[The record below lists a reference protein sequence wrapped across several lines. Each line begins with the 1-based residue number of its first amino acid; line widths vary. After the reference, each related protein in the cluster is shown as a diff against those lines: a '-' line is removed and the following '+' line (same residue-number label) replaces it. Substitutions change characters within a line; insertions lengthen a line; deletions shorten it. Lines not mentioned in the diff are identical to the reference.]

1 ANLLQPLTA
10 EAVTRGRVHQLDTN
24 IPAYSSGNLYYHGGP
39 IMAQTTHIF
48 VIFWQP
54 PGSYVSANYHSLI
67 FRYFND
73 VGGSLLY
80 HNTTQYKSAKGVV
93 SRGSRLTGYWI
104 DTAPYPS
111 QHLNDQQI
119 RAEVQHAMQVNS
131 WSPHLYRAFF
141 VFTAK
146 GVTICY

>member
-1 ANLLQPLTA
+1 MIRSARLFSLLPLIVLALLAAILLQPLTA

-39 IMAQTTHIF
+39 IMTQTTHIF

-54 PGSYVSANYHSLI
+54 PDSYVSANYHSLI

-80 HNTTQYKSAKGVV
+80 HNNTQYKSAKGVV
-93 SRGSRLTGYWI
+93 SRGSRLT
-104 DTAPYPS
+104 
-111 QHLNDQQI
+111 
-119 RAEVQHAMQVNS
+119 
-131 WSPHLYRAFF
+131 
-141 VFTAK
+141 
-146 GVTICY
+146 